1 MTSDDYIAWAEEYR
15 QEADML
21 ENVIGRKKQK
31 LEAEKS
37 SYKKMLLC
45 NALKRLESQKNQCLS
60 TAKTLEERARA
71 IKEKEG

>member
-31 LEAEKS
+31 LESENRSFEKM
-37 SYKKMLLC
+37 MLC
-45 NALKRLESQKNQCLS
+45 KALKRLESQKNQCLS

-71 IKEKEG
+71 IREKEG

>member
-21 ENVIGRKKQK
+21 ENVIGRKKQE
-31 LEAEKS
+31 LESENRS
-37 SYKKMLLC
+37 FEIMMLC
-45 NALKRLESQKNQCLS
+45 KALKRLESQKNQCLS
-60 TAKTLEERARA
+60 TAKILEERARA